1 MSNWE
6 PVEGSGNYVHRT
18 EWPEDYIR
26 TLSEQEV
33 SPYPDNLVVTCLESY
48 GETNHGTFTFLPVL
62 NELPQRV
69 YCRAVKRS
77 KSKPYKYE
85 VEMDI
90 QIENKPYTIVVENV
104 PEEGIFL
111 YEKAFAADWHLP
123 NSFRHEIMIPDDIFP
138 ELWQN
143 GPWTEDMRLYD
154 PYAVPVDEDDVDG
167 DDEDAFNDVM
177 YDDDDDDDDAF
188 V

>member
-1 MSNWE
+1 M
-6 PVEGSGNYVHRT
+6 
-18 EWPEDYIR
+18 
-26 TLSEQEV
+26 
-33 SPYPDNLVVTCLESY
+33 VTCLESY

-77 KSKPYKYE
+77 RSKPYKYE

-104 PEEGIFL
+104 PAEGIFL

-138 ELWQN
+138 EIWKN
-143 GPWTEDMRLYD
+143 GPWTEEMRLYD
-154 PYAVPVDEDDVDG
+154 PYAVAQEDVD
-167 DDEDAFNDVM
+167 DEEFGDVM
-177 YDDDDDDDDAF
+177 FDDDDDDDDAF
-188 V
+188 D